1 MGFVIAIAGK
11 GGSGK
16 TTTAG
21 LLIRLLKERPGVSI
35 LGIDADP
42 NHNLGDVLGM
52 SVSGT
57 IGQMLDEISSNPGTV
72 PAGMSKDRFI
82 EYKIQTLVQE
92 GEGFDIITMGRPE
105 GPGCY
110 CYVNNV
116 LRNTMGKLAKDYDY
130 VVIDNEAGLEHF
142 SRRTTGS
149 ANVLIVVSEPSAVGL
164 KAAERIHDL
173 VKDLKIKTK
182 HNCLII
188 NRFAGHV
195 VEEKIK
201 KTGLE
206 HIGNIPE
213 DQIVRNL
220 SIEGGS
226 LLGLDKD
233 SLSLNSL
240 RRIGEKIWGSN

>member
-16 TTTAG
+16 TTIAG
-21 LLIRLLKERPGVSI
+21 LLIRILKERSAGSI

-52 SVSGT
+52 DVSGT
-57 IGQMLDEISSNPGTV
+57 IGQMLDGISSDPGTI
-72 PAGMSKDRFI
+72 PAGMSKDRYI

-92 GEGFDIITMGRPE
+92 GEGFDILTMGRPE

-116 LRNTMGKLAKDYDY
+116 LRNTMGKLVKGYDY

-149 ANVLIVVSEPSAVGL
+149 ANVLIVVSDPSVVGL
-164 KAAERIHDL
+164 KAAERIHGL
-173 VKDLKIKTK
+173 VRDLKIKTK

-188 NRFAGHV
+188 NRFPGPADA
-195 VEEKIK
+195 EKIK
-201 KTGLE
+201 KTGLAY
-206 HIGNIPE
+206 IGNIPE
-213 DQIVRNL
+213 DGIVRNL

-226 LLGLDKD
+226 VMGLDND
-233 SLSLNSL
+233 ALSLNSL
-240 RRIGEKIWGSN
+240 RKIGEKIWGSN